1 MLRRYVYIGAII
13 VIAVGLLAVA
23 LYGRRALS
31 WLRGRLTRPL
41 PASTEPSISD
51 GSYTNLIFLHHS
63 TGRNLIQEGNVREL
77 LDQRGYEFWDHD
89 YNTIG
94 LTRPDGTL
102 TQTSYE
108 IPEIEP
114 GTLGGGNTDPEGL
127 AMLFT
132 QPIRDPP
139 DNAFSRLLQH
149 EVLIVKSC
157 FPNNAIESD
166 DELEQNKLWYLEI
179 RAVVDQH
186 PDRVFILMTSPPLH
200 PKKTTSED
208 AARARALADWLSS
221 DEFLAG
227 HPNLFVFDFFD
238 LLADPES
245 NALRGEYQR
254 DLDKTDSHPN
264 QLANE
269 TIGPLFVDFV
279 DETVQTYR
287 AQR

>member
-1 MLRRYVYIGAII
+1 
-13 VIAVGLLAVA
+13 
-23 LYGRRALS
+23 
-31 WLRGRLTRPL
+31 
-41 PASTEPSISD
+41 
-51 GSYTNLIFLHHS
+51 
-63 TGRNLIQEGNVREL
+63 
-77 LDQRGYEFWDHD
+77 
-89 YNTIG
+89 
-94 LTRPDGTL
+94 
-102 TQTSYE
+102 
-108 IPEIEP
+108 
-114 GTLGGGNTDPEGL
+114 
-127 AMLFT
+127 MLFT